1 MFTEILSPKKSKNAS
16 WLRRPQDALH
26 IEILNKRTELVA
38 PSSGL
43 ACSGARDQP
52 PPGGNVKRGSPIAQ
66 VGPAPGEA
74 ILHAFV
80 LSLPNDATLSELIQ
94 LRSRLLADNAK
105 SKRRHREGAL
115 ST

>member
-1 MFTEILSPKKSKNAS
+1 MFTEVLSPKRSKEAS
-16 WLRRPQDALH
+16 WLRGSQNALH
-26 IEILNKRTELVA
+26 IEILNKQTEHVA

-74 ILHAFV
+74 VLHAFA
-80 LSLPNDATLSELIQ
+80 LSLPDDATVNELIQ

-105 SKRRHREGAL
+105 SKRRHRRGAL
-115 ST
+115 